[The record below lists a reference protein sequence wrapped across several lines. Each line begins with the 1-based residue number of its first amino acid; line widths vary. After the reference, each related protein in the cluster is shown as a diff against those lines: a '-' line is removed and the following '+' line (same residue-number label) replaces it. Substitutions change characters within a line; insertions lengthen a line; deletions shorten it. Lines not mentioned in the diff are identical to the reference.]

1 MINLVDRVNDIVPM
15 DIKNCQIETS
25 ITIDISRGEE
35 ATYDYPCSDDIFE
48 LVEIRAITI
57 IGTCGKTT
65 KRSGNESLFEIIDD
79 LVKAE
84 FYNDEDTYIERV
96 LGL

>member
-1 MINLVDRVNDIVPM
+1 MMNLVDRVHAVVPM

-25 ITIDISRGEE
+25 ITIDIYRGED
-35 ATYDYPCSDDIFE
+35 ATYDYPGSDDMFE
-48 LVEIRAITI
+48 LIEIQAVTI
-57 IGTCGKTT
+57 IGICGKTT
-65 KRSGNESLFEIIDD
+65 ERVGNESLFEILDD
-79 LVKAE
+79 LVKTE